1 MQLSVILPNFQH
13 GHVISRALDALQS
26 QERKPDEIIV
36 VDDAS
41 TDGSVAVIE
50 QAVARSGNIRLLAND
65 SNRGAIASLRRGLDD
80 ARGGY
85 IYFAAADD
93 WVMPRFF
100 ALAIEMLDANPRAG
114 LFCGD
119 AVLVDAETKRCLGV
133 RPPVMPMARAGYID
147 PAAASALLARS
158 DNWILTGSAVF
169 RRTAVADAGGLD
181 PELGSFADGFLARKV
196 ALMCGFCYAPQVV
209 ATWCVDP
216 NGLSRSAALD
226 AERAGRLLASVT
238 SKIAADAVF
247 PPWYV
252 QRFADRW
259 RFSSARLALQ
269 ERPRNDDVVMVMG
282 ARSKLDR
289 SVLSLALA
297 APRPSARQLR
307 HAGVALATLPPLPP
321 DRPAPYRRPSPPRTG
336 AWRSCFFCP
345 DKATHVTSDAAQSDS
360 APAAPIADVADHFIR
375 DAGVREPL
383 GRDLYQG
390 LEQWPLWTMLGWS
403 DIHQRYRRSTL
414 GPFWI
419 TLSTGIFIVVLGVI
433 YGRIFKMEI
442 ATYLPYFAVGYILW
456 GFISSTTIDCCTA
469 FIESERIIKQ
479 IKRPF
484 SAYVLRVV
492 YRNIV
497 IFLHTAIIFIP
508 LLLVF
513 HREAGSSVG
522 AGQPRLA
529 LVVPIRSGSTS
540 WSQSEQPLS
549 RRATNGVDGRT
560 DFPVRHADHVARR
573 ALGDAASSR
582 T

>member
-1 MQLSVILPNFQH
+1 M
-13 GHVISRALDALQS
+13 
-26 QERKPDEIIV
+26 
-36 VDDAS
+36 
-41 TDGSVAVIE
+41 T
-50 QAVARSGNIRLLAND
+50 
-65 SNRGAIASLRRGLDD
+65 AIAVPSPRLRRGLDD

-119 AVLVDAETKRCLGV
+119 AVLVDAETRRCLGV

-216 NGLSRSAALD
+216 TGFSRSAALD

-282 ARSKLDR
+282 ARSTLDR
-289 SVLSLALA
+289 SVLSLGLRLPGRALA
-297 APRPSARQLR
+297 SFA
-307 HAGVALATLPPLPP
+307 
-321 DRPAPYRRPSPPRTG
+321 
-336 AWRSCFFCP
+336 
-345 DKATHVTSDAAQSDS
+345 
-360 APAAPIADVADHFIR
+360 
-375 DAGVREPL
+375 
-383 GRDLYQG
+383 
-390 LEQWPLWTMLGWS
+390 MLGWLWLR
-403 DIHQRYRRSTL
+403 HRPYRLTDLLR
-414 GPFWI
+414 
-419 TLSTGIFIVVLGVI
+419 
-433 YGRIFKMEI
+433 
-442 ATYLPYFAVGYILW
+442 
-456 GFISSTTIDCCTA
+456 TA
-469 FIESERIIKQ
+469 
-479 IKRPF
+479 
-484 SAYVLRVV
+484 VLR
-492 YRNIV
+492 RRGPA
-497 IFLHTAIIFIP
+497 F
-508 LLLVF
+508 
-513 HREAGSSVG
+513 G
-522 AGQPRLA
+522 AL
-529 LVVPIRSGSTS
+529 
-540 WSQSEQPLS
+540 
-549 RRATNGVDGRT
+549 
-560 DFPVRHADHVARR
+560 
-573 ALGDAASSR
+573 ASSAR
-582 T
+582 TRQRP